1 MQLKKTVY
9 NLLSGLIGQ
18 IITIV
23 LGIVIPRLFIVSLG
37 SEVNGLVSSIS
48 QIFVYFGLL
57 EAGVGLATTQA
68 LYKPIAQG
76 NKNDINS
83 ILVATDKYYKKTGTV
98 YLIGVI
104 VLSVIYPVVINS
116 QINKFTIFIVIIFQ
130 GLGGVLSYFFQ
141 GKYRLLLQA
150 EGKGYIL
157 TNLSTVIQIFISVT
171 KIILLLNGFNVIAI
185 QAMYFFFNIVQ
196 MLYITI
202 YISKRYK
209 WIDLQVNPNKEAIS
223 QKNFV
228 LIHQISGM
236 IFSNTDVLILTFFCD
251 LKIVS
256 IYTMYNLLFNM
267 VNTFMST
274 ISGSIAFQLGQSYSV
289 NKKKF
294 VKLYDIYETYY
305 TALNFTVCA
314 TTYLF
319 ILPFMKLYTRGITDA
334 NYIDSILPILFVSIN
349 LLSNG
354 KLPSNQVINVAGHFE
369 ETKWRGICEAV
380 LNIVVSIFGVLKFGL
395 YGVLIG
401 TIVALL
407 YRANDMIIYANI
419 KIIER
424 SPIKTYFRWGINIV
438 IFLIVTNIGQ
448 RIVWNNTTYIHII
461 FHAGLFCFSVGVVYF
476 IVDSLMEWRNIRI
489 VFSYFYPKIKKYRH
503 K

>member
-18 IITIV
+18 IVTIA

-37 SEVNGLVSSIS
+37 SEVNGLVSSVS

-76 NKNDINS
+76 NKNDINA
-83 ILVATDKYYKKTGTV
+83 ILVATDRYYKKTGTI
-98 YLIGVI
+98 YLIGVV
-104 VLSVIYPVVINS
+104 VLSVIYPVVITS
-116 QINKFTIFIVIIFQ
+116 QIDKFTIFIVIIFQ

-157 TNLSTVIQIFISVT
+157 TNLSTVIQIFISVG
-171 KIILLLNGFNVIAI
+171 KIILLVNGFDVIAI
-185 QAMYFFFNIVQ
+185 QGMYFFFNIIQ
-196 MLYITI
+196 MLYITL
-202 YISKRYK
+202 YISKKYR
-209 WIDLQVNPNKEAIS
+209 WIDLRVTPNNNAIS
-223 QKNFV
+223 QKKFV

-236 IFSNTDVLILTFFCD
+236 IFSNTDVLILTLFCD

-256 IYTMYNLLFNM
+256 IYSMYNLFFNM
-267 VNTFMST
+267 INTFMST
-274 ISGSIAFQLGQSYSV
+274 ISGSISFQLGQSYSI

-294 VKLYDIYETYY
+294 IKLYDIYETSY
-305 TALNFTVCA
+305 TVLNFTVCA
-314 TTYLF
+314 TMHLF

-334 NYIDSILPILFVSIN
+334 NYIDTVLPILFVCVN
-349 LLSNG
+349 LLANG

-369 ETKWRGICEAV
+369 ETKWKGICEAL
-380 LNIVVSIFGVLKFGL
+380 LNIVVSILGVIRFGL

-407 YRANDMIIYANI
+407 YRANDMIIYANRKVI
-419 KIIER
+419 GR
-424 SPIKTYFRWGINIV
+424 SPIKTYFRWGVNIV
-438 IFLIVTNIGQ
+438 IFLIATNIGNN
-448 RIVWNNTTYIHII
+448 ISWNNTTYIHII
-461 FHAGLFCFSVGVVYF
+461 LNAGMFCLCTGVVYF
-476 IVDSLMEWRNIRI
+476 IVNSLIERENLQMLLNS
-489 VFSYFYPKIKKYRH
+489 FCAKMKTK
-503 K
+503 

>member
-9 NLLSGLIGQ
+9 NLVSGLIGQ
-18 IITIV
+18 IVTIT
-23 LGIVIPRLFIVSLG
+23 LGILIPRLFIVSLG
-37 SEVNGLVSSIS
+37 SEVNGLVSSVS

-76 NKNDINS
+76 NKNDINA
-83 ILVATDKYYKKTGTV
+83 ILVATDRYYKKTGII
-98 YLIGVI
+98 YFIGVI
-104 VLSVIYPVVINS
+104 ILSVIYPVVVTS
-116 QINKFTIFIVIIFQ
+116 QIDKFTIFIVIIFQ

-157 TNLSTVIQIFISVT
+157 TNLTTIIQIFISVG
-171 KIILLLNGFNVIAI
+171 KIILLLNGFSVIAI
-185 QAMYFFFNIVQ
+185 QGMYFFFNIVQ

-202 YISKRYK
+202 YITKKYN
-209 WIDLQVNPNKEAIS
+209 WINLRVLPNTDAIS
-223 QKNFV
+223 QKKYV

-236 IFSNTDVLILTFFCD
+236 IFSNTDVLILTLFCN

-256 IYTMYNLLFNM
+256 VYTMYNLFFNM
-267 VNTFMST
+267 INTFMNT
-274 ISGSIAFQLGQSYSV
+274 ISGSISFQLGQTYSI

-294 VKLYDIYETYY
+294 IKLYDIYETYY
-305 TALNFTVCA
+305 TVLNFTVCA
-314 TTYLF
+314 TMYLF

-334 NYIDSILPILFVSIN
+334 NYIDSVLPFLFVCVN
-349 LLSNG
+349 LLANG

-369 ETKWRGICEAV
+369 ETKWKGICEAL
-380 LNIVVSIFGVLKFGL
+380 LNIVVSILGVIKFGL

-407 YRANDMIIYANI
+407 YRANDMIIYANRKVI
-419 KIIER
+419 GR
-424 SPIKTYFRWGINIV
+424 SPIKTYLRWGVNIV
-438 IFLIVTNIGQ
+438 IFLLFINVGEKIQ
-448 RIVWNNTTYIHII
+448 WNNSTYLYII
-461 FHAGLFCFSVGVVYF
+461 FNAGVFCLCIGIIYVL
-476 IVDSLMEWRNIRI
+476 INSLIERNSLR
-489 VFSYFYPKIKKYRH
+489 SMLNYFYEKIRAK
-503 K
+503 

>member
-18 IITIV
+18 IVTIA

-37 SEVNGLVSSIS
+37 SEVNGLVSSVS

-76 NKNDINS
+76 NKNDINA
-83 ILVATDKYYKKTGTV
+83 ILVATDRYYKKTGTI
-98 YLIGVI
+98 YLIGVV
-104 VLSVIYPVVINS
+104 VLSVIYPVVITS
-116 QINKFTIFIVIIFQ
+116 QIDKFTIFIVIIFQ

-157 TNLSTVIQIFISVT
+157 TNLSTVIQIFISVG
-171 KIILLLNGFNVIAI
+171 KIILLVNGFDVIAI
-185 QAMYFFFNIVQ
+185 QGMYFFFNIIQ
-196 MLYITI
+196 
-202 YISKRYK
+202 
-209 WIDLQVNPNKEAIS
+209 IS
-223 QKNFV
+223 QKKFV

-236 IFSNTDVLILTFFCD
+236 IFSNTDVLILTLFCD

-256 IYTMYNLLFNM
+256 IYSMYNLFFNM
-267 VNTFMST
+267 INTFMST
-274 ISGSIAFQLGQSYSV
+274 ISGSISFQLGQSYSI

-294 VKLYDIYETYY
+294 IKLYDIYETYY
-305 TALNFTVCA
+305 TVLNFTVCA
-314 TTYLF
+314 TMHLF

-334 NYIDSILPILFVSIN
+334 NYIDTVLPILFVFVN
-349 LLSNG
+349 LLANG

-369 ETKWRGICEAV
+369 ETKWKGICEAL
-380 LNIVVSIFGVLKFGL
+380 LNIVVSILGVIRFGL

-407 YRANDMIIYANI
+407 YRANDMIIYANRKVI
-419 KIIER
+419 GR
-424 SPIKTYFRWGINIV
+424 SPIKTYFRWGVNIV
-438 IFLIVTNIGQ
+438 IFLIATNIGNN
-448 RIVWNNTTYIHII
+448 ISWNNTTYIHII
-461 FHAGLFCFSVGVVYF
+461 LNAGMFCLCTGVVYF
-476 IVDSLMEWRNIRI
+476 IVNSLIERENLQMLLNS
-489 VFSYFYPKIKKYRH
+489 FCAKMKTK
-503 K
+503 